1 MLASVLDDF
10 IAGLTSQGAAQLSL
24 VSLAVNLVIGA
35 ILTSL
40 LAWHHVRFGR
50 TLANRRAFAA
60 NLMFVGLT
68 TILIISIVKSSLA
81 LSLGLVGALSIVR
94 FRTPIKEPEELAY
107 LFLSIA
113 IGLGLG
119 ADQRPATLLA
129 TVVILGL
136 LTLRSVWRKEGRAPN
151 LYLNVEVTETDDA
164 PADPKKIVSIIEPH
178 VRAADMRRMDV
189 QDGVLTA
196 TFFLDCRDDTGAL
209 EAVESL
215 RRELPGCNVSFI
227 DQQTHLG
234 L

>member
-1 MLASVLDDF
+1 MLASGFDAFLDLF
-10 IAGLTSQGAAQLSL
+10 RSSGAAELSL
-24 VSLAVNLVIGA
+24 ASLAVNLVIGA
-35 ILTSL
+35 VLTSF

-107 LFLSIA
+107 LFLAIA

-119 ADQRPATLLA
+119 ADQRLPTMMA

-136 LTLRSVWRKEGRAPN
+136 LTLRSVWRKDGRAPN
-151 LYLNVEVTETDDA
+151 LYLNVEVAETDGE
-164 PADPKKIVSIIEPH
+164 PADPRRIVAIIEPH
-178 VRAADMRRMDV
+178 VRAADMRRLDV

-196 TFFLDCRDDTGAL
+196 TFFLDCRDDAGAL

>member
-1 MLASVLDDF
+1 MLDLLILAEASLP
-10 IAGLTSQGAAQLSL
+10 LTD
-24 VSLAVNLVIGA
+24 LAVNLLIGA
-35 ILTSL
+35 ALTTA

-68 TILIISIVKSSLA
+68 TVLIISIVKSSLA

-119 ADQRPATLLA
+119 ADQRWATALA
-129 TVVILGL
+129 TVIILAL
-136 LTLRSVWRKEGRAPN
+136 LTARALWRKDGRSPN
-151 LYLNVEVTETDDA
+151 LYLNVELAPDTAKTTDVDA
-164 PADPKKIVSIIEPH
+164 ITGLLTPH
-178 VRAADMRRMDV
+178 VRTVDLRRLDI
-189 QDGVLTA
+189 QDGTLTA
-196 TFFLDCRDDTGAL
+196 TFFLDCEGDDDAL
-209 EAVESL
+209 AAVKSL
-215 RRELPGCNVSFI
+215 REGLPGSNVSFI